1 MTKERVRILL
11 AGVVW
16 RVPATVFKTDEAQ
29 YWEMIERFCL
39 VGSTSLHLRLAVFD
53 AHRLPDRK

>member
-1 MTKERVRILL
+1 MMKEKVNLNV

-29 YWEMIERFCL
+29 YWKTLERFCL
-39 VGSTSLHLRLAVFD
+39 VGSISLHLRLAVFD
-53 AHRLPDRK
+53 THRLP